1 MKKFVSSVL
10 FITLVMTTSSLGF
23 AETQVGEGPK
33 DGDLCAV
40 VETATTIIEEIDEMN
55 PVSSS
60 DRFRYEYETSKPILM
75 STAKISAK
83 EAKSMDICKTI
94 ALSVIGVATPIG
106 AGTAFAIG
114 MASSI
119 YGMNQAGTIESY
131 RSVKKK
137 IKINKVTGNR
147 SVVGEWWTVTAKL
160 YDAQG
165 DLYDTKSQ
173 SYRAK

>member
-1 MKKFVSSVL
+1 MRKLISSV
-10 FITLVMTTSSLGF
+10 FVITLIMTTSSLGF
-23 AETQVGEGPK
+23 AETHVGVGLVNGSLRAGTE
-33 DGDLCAV
+33 AV
-40 VETATTIIEEIDEMN
+40 VEDIDEMD
-55 PVSSS
+55 PVSTS
-60 DRFRYEYETSKPILM
+60 DRFRYEYETSELRLM
-75 STAKISAK
+75 STAKISAE
-83 EAKSMDICKTI
+83 EAKNMDYCKTI
-94 ALSVIGVATPIG
+94 ALTVISVATPIG
-106 AGTAFAIG
+106 TGTAFAIG

-119 YGMNQAGTIESY
+119 YGMNQAGTIKSY

-147 SVVGEWWTVTAKL
+147 SVVGEWWTVTVKL